1 VTNSADEP
9 MLVNAD
15 NGKPEWTGVPGEK
28 VLAADFGM
36 AVVASVDRKTVK
48 VVDVLAVPARVT
60 WTGAMGVD
68 PQAAVT
74 PDWVIVRDGD
84 AGRILVFKRIG
95 MQQKL
100 EIKTSADSTAA
111 APIEE

>member
-1 VTNSADEP
+1 MRTRASRSGP
-9 MLVNAD
+9 
-15 NGKPEWTGVPGEK
+15 GCPGEK
-28 VLAADFGM
+28 VLAADFGV

-84 AGRILVFKRIG
+84 AGRVLVFSGSGWSRSSRSRRPR
-95 MQQKL
+95 
-100 EIKTSADSTAA
+100 T
-111 APIEE
+111 